1 MLLSLLSAGNFVIGM
16 GAFVIFGILG
26 PMAADLGISNGE
38 AGHVLTV
45 YALAYAVSSP
55 LAVAATGRL
64 SRRTVLAGGMALFT
78 LSALGSALAPGPSA
92 LYAARALGA
101 LGAGVF
107 TPVAASVAAATS
119 ASDER
124 GRALSRVFLGL
135 TLAQVLGVP
144 VGSFL
149 AYSFGWRSSFLAV
162 AALAAPC
169 AAALLLLVPRQLAFQ
184 PTRLASLAT
193 MLGDWRT
200 MLAVAFTVSYLVPI
214 YVVYTFLGPLLEATM
229 GFGRNG
235 VTAAFLAL
243 GCGAVTGNLV
253 GGLLSDRVGP
263 GPTLVGLALLQ
274 VAILPLFS
282 TLPLPPWLFFALAF
296 GWASCGW
303 SLIAPQQARLIR
315 IAPDAQAVV
324 LALNAA
330 AIYLGAAGG
339 SAAGATLIGLLGLG
353 GLGIAAGAMALV
365 GVANILLARAFRP
378 RHLPSTT

>member
-1 MLLSLLSAGNFVIGM
+1 MSFNALLHALQHAGANTLADAGQMRRLL
-16 GAFVIFGILG
+16 L
-26 PMAADLGISNGE
+26 
-38 AGHVLTV
+38 
-45 YALAYAVSSP
+45 AVS
-55 LAVAATGRL
+55 
-64 SRRTVLAGGMALFT
+64 
-78 LSALGSALAPGPSA
+78 
-92 LYAARALGA
+92 
-101 LGAGVF
+101 
-107 TPVAASVAAATS
+107 
-119 ASDER
+119 D
-124 GRALSRVFLGL
+124 GL

-303 SLIAPQQARLIR
+303 SLIAPQQRQTR
-315 IAPDAQAVV
+315 KWV
-324 LALNAA
+324 LSP
-330 AIYLGAAGG
+330 G
-339 SAAGATLIGLLGLG
+339 
-353 GLGIAAGAMALV
+353 M
-365 GVANILLARAFRP
+365 FR
-378 RHLPSTT
+378 TK